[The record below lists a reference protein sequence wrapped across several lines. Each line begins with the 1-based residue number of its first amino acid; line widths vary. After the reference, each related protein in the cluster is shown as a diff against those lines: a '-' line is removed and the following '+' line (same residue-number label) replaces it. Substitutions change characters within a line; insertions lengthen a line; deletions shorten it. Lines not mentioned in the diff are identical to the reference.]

1 MSHLTAFTSKLQPK
15 LRNSLLQRYASDFVR
30 INEHSAAEESLRRGK
45 EQAERAAEKAEA
57 ANRAKSEFLAN
68 MSHELRTPLNAIIGF
83 SDIMKGEML
92 GPLENATYK
101 GYVGDINN
109 SAGHLLEV
117 INDILDLSKIEHGD
131 IELNEEEV
139 DVTKVVESCLT
150 IIEERAKKGNLK
162 LSYDP
167 PESLPKLW
175 GEARRVK
182 QILINLLSNSVKFT
196 PPGGEVSIQALV
208 ETSGNLAITVFD
220 TGIGIAAE
228 DMEQI
233 MTPFG
238 QAHTGLN
245 RKYEGTGLGLPL
257 SKMFVEMHGGALI
270 VESDLDVGT
279 AVCALFPA
287 SRVLPMR
294 DA

>member
-30 INEHSAAEESLRRGK
+30 INEHSSAEESLRRGK

-92 GPLENATYK
+92 GPLENDTYK

-109 SAGHLLEV
+109 SAGHLLDV

-139 DVTKVVESCLT
+139 DVIKVVESCLT

-162 LSYDP
+162 ISYDP
-167 PESLPKLW
+167 PKSVPKLW

-196 PPGGEVSIQALV
+196 PPGGEVSVQVLI
-208 ETSGNLAITVFD
+208 EKSGNLAITVFD

-245 RKYEGTGLGLPL
+245 RRYEGTGLGLPL

-270 VESDLDVGT
+270 IESELDVGT
-279 AVCALFPA
+279 AVCAVFPA
-287 SRVLPMR
+287 SRVLPTR

>member
-1 MSHLTAFTSKLQPK
+1 MSHLAAFTSKLQPK
-15 LRNSLLQRYASDFVR
+15 LRNSLLQRYAADFVR

-83 SDIMKGEML
+83 TDIMKGEML
-92 GPLENATYK
+92 GPLENVTYK
-101 GYVGDINN
+101 GYVGDINS

-139 DVTKVVESCLT
+139 DVTKVVESCLI

-196 PPGGEVSIQALV
+196 RPGGEVSVQVLV
-208 ETSGNLAITVFD
+208 EKSGNLAITVFD

-257 SKMFVEMHGGALI
+257 SKIFVEMHGGALI
-270 VESDLDVGT
+270 IESDLDVGT

>member
-1 MSHLTAFTSKLQPK
+1 MSHLSAFTSKLQPK
-15 LRNSLLQRYASDFVR
+15 LRHSLLQRYASDYVR
-30 INEHSAAEESLRRGK
+30 ISEHSAAEESLRRGK

-83 SDIMKGEML
+83 TDIMKGEML
-92 GPLENATYK
+92 GPLENPTYK
-101 GYVGDINN
+101 GYVGDING

-139 DVTKVVESCLT
+139 DITKVVESCLT
-150 IIEERAKKGNLK
+150 IIEERARKGNLT
-162 LSYDP
+162 LNYDP
-167 PESLPKLW
+167 PVNLPKLW
-175 GEARRVK
+175 GEARRIK
-182 QILINLLSNSVKFT
+182 QILINLLSNAVKFT
-196 PPGGEVSIQALV
+196 PPGGEISVQALL
-208 ETSGNLAITVFD
+208 EQSGNLGLTVFD
-220 TGIGIAAE
+220 TGIGIRAD

-257 SKMFVEMHGGALI
+257 TKAFTEMHGGTLVI
-270 VESDLDVGT
+270 ESELGVGT

-287 SRVLPMR
+287 SRVLSQR

>member
-1 MSHLTAFTSKLQPK
+1 M
-15 LRNSLLQRYASDFVR
+15 
-30 INEHSAAEESLRRGK
+30 
-45 EQAERAAEKAEA
+45 
-57 ANRAKSEFLAN
+57 
-68 MSHELRTPLNAIIGF
+68 
-83 SDIMKGEML
+83 
-92 GPLENATYK
+92 
-101 GYVGDINN
+101 
-109 SAGHLLEV
+109 
-117 INDILDLSKIEHGD
+117 
-131 IELNEEEV
+131 
-139 DVTKVVESCLT
+139 
-150 IIEERAKKGNLK
+150 
-162 LSYDP
+162 
-167 PESLPKLW
+167 
-175 GEARRVK
+175 K

-196 PPGGEVSIQALV
+196 PPGGEVSIQVLI
-208 ETSGNLAITVFD
+208 EKSGNLAITVFD

-270 VESDLDVGT
+270 IESDLDVGT

-287 SRVLPMR
+287 SRVLPTR

>member
-1 MSHLTAFTSKLQPK
+1 MSHLAAFTSKLQPK

-92 GPLENATYK
+92 GPLENTTYK

-150 IIEERAKKGNLK
+150 IIEDRAKKGNLK

-196 PPGGEVSIQALV
+196 PPGGEVSVQVLV
-208 ETSGNLAITVFD
+208 EKSGNLAITVFD

-270 VESDLDVGT
+270 IESDLDVGT

>member
-15 LRNSLLQRYASDFVR
+15 VRNSLLQRYASDFVR

-57 ANRAKSEFLAN
+57 ASRAKSEFLAN

-270 VESDLDVGT
+270 IESDLDVGT

-287 SRVLPMR
+287 SRVLPAR

>member
-1 MSHLTAFTSKLQPK
+1 MSHLAAFTSKLQPR

-83 SDIMKGEML
+83 TDIMKEEML
-92 GPLENATYK
+92 GPLENVTYK

-196 PPGGEVSIQALV
+196 RPGGEISVQVLV
-208 ETSGNLAITVFD
+208 ENSGNLAITVFD
-220 TGIGIAAE
+220 NGIGIAAE

-257 SKMFVEMHGGALI
+257 SKMFVEMHGGALVI
-270 VESDLDVGT
+270 ESDLDVGT

>member
-1 MSHLTAFTSKLQPK
+1 MSHLAAFTSKLQPR

-83 SDIMKGEML
+83 TDIMKGEML
-92 GPLENATYK
+92 GPLENNTYK

-196 PPGGEVSIQALV
+196 PPGGEVSVQVLV
-208 ETSGNLAITVFD
+208 ERSGNLAITVFD
-220 TGIGIAAE
+220 TGIGIAPE

-257 SKMFVEMHGGALI
+257 SKVFVEMHGGALI
-270 VESDLDVGT
+270 IESDLDVGT

-287 SRVLPMR
+287 SRVLPVR

>member
-1 MSHLTAFTSKLQPK
+1 MSHLAAFTSKLQPK

-83 SDIMKGEML
+83 TDIMKEEML
-92 GPLENATYK
+92 GPLENVTYK

-196 PPGGEVSIQALV
+196 RPGGEISVQVLV
-208 ETSGNLAITVFD
+208 ENSGNLAITVFD
-220 TGIGIAAE
+220 NGIGIAAE

-270 VESDLDVGT
+270 IESDLDVGT

>member
-1 MSHLTAFTSKLQPK
+1 MSHLAAFTSKLQPK
-15 LRNSLLQRYASDFVR
+15 LRNSLLQRYASDYVR
-30 INEHSAAEESLRRGK
+30 ISEHSAAEESLRRGK

-83 SDIMKGEML
+83 TDIMKGEML
-92 GPLENATYK
+92 GPLENVSYK
-101 GYVGDINN
+101 GYVGDINS

-150 IIEERAKKGNLK
+150 IIEERARRGNLK

-196 PPGGEVSIQALV
+196 RPGGEISVQVLV
-208 ETSGNLAITVFD
+208 EKSGNLAITVFD

-257 SKMFVEMHGGALI
+257 SKVFVEMHGGALI
-270 VESDLDVGT
+270 IESDLDVGT

-294 DA
+294 NA

>member
-1 MSHLTAFTSKLQPK
+1 
-15 LRNSLLQRYASDFVR
+15 
-30 INEHSAAEESLRRGK
+30 
-45 EQAERAAEKAEA
+45 
-57 ANRAKSEFLAN
+57 
-68 MSHELRTPLNAIIGF
+68 
-83 SDIMKGEML
+83 
-92 GPLENATYK
+92 GPLENPTYK
-101 GYVGDINN
+101 GYVGDING

-139 DVTKVVESCLT
+139 DITKVVQSCLT
-150 IIEERAKKGNLK
+150 IIEERARKANLI

-167 PESLPKLW
+167 PEDLPKLW

-182 QILINLLSNSVKFT
+182 QILINLLSNAVKFT
-196 PPGGEVSIQALV
+196 PPGGQVSVQALL
-208 ETSGNLAITVFD
+208 EQSGNLGLTVFD
-220 TGIGIAAE
+220 TGIGIRQE

-245 RKYEGTGLGLPL
+245 RRYEGTGLGLPL
-257 SKMFVEMHGGALI
+257 TKAFVEMHGGTLVI
-270 VESDLDVGT
+270 ESELGVGT

-287 SRVLPMR
+287 SRVLTAR
-294 DA
+294 DS

>member
-1 MSHLTAFTSKLQPK
+1 MSHLAAFTSKLQPK

-92 GPLENATYK
+92 GPLENDTYK

-139 DVTKVVESCLT
+139 DVTKVVESCVT

-167 PESLPKLW
+167 PASLPKLW

-196 PPGGEVSIQALV
+196 RPGGEVSVQVLV
-208 ETSGNLAITVFD
+208 ENSGNLAITVFD

-270 VESDLDVGT
+270 IESDLDVGT

-287 SRVLPMR
+287 SRVLQ
-294 DA
+294 ASGA

>member
-1 MSHLTAFTSKLQPK
+1 MSHLAAFTSKLQPR

-83 SDIMKGEML
+83 TDIMKGEML
-92 GPLENATYK
+92 GPLENVTYK

-150 IIEERAKKGNLK
+150 IIEERAKKGNLN

-196 PPGGEVSIQALV
+196 RPGGEVSIQVLV
-208 ETSGNLAITVFD
+208 ENSGNLAITVFD
-220 TGIGIAAE
+220 NGIGIAAE

-245 RKYEGTGLGLPL
+245 RRFEGTGLGLPL

-270 VESDLDVGT
+270 IESDLDVGT

>member
-1 MSHLTAFTSKLQPK
+1 MSHLAAFTSKLQPR

-92 GPLENATYK
+92 GPLENETYK
-101 GYVGDINN
+101 GYIGDINN

-150 IIEERAKKGNLK
+150 IIDERAKKGNLK

-167 PESLPKLW
+167 PE
-175 GEARRVK
+175 
-182 QILINLLSNSVKFT
+182 
-196 PPGGEVSIQALV
+196 
-208 ETSGNLAITVFD
+208 
-220 TGIGIAAE
+220 
-228 DMEQI
+228 
-233 MTPFG
+233 
-238 QAHTGLN
+238 
-245 RKYEGTGLGLPL
+245 
-257 SKMFVEMHGGALI
+257 
-270 VESDLDVGT
+270 
-279 AVCALFPA
+279 
-287 SRVLPMR
+287 
-294 DA
+294 

>member
-1 MSHLTAFTSKLQPK
+1 MSHLAAFTSKLQPK

-83 SDIMKGEML
+83 TDIMKEEML
-92 GPLENATYK
+92 GPLENVTYK

-196 PPGGEVSIQALV
+196 RPGGEISVQVLV
-208 ETSGNLAITVFD
+208 EKSGNLAITVFD

-257 SKMFVEMHGGALI
+257 SKMFVEMHGGALVI
-270 VESDLDVGT
+270 ESDLDVGT

>member
-1 MSHLTAFTSKLQPK
+1 MSHLAAFTSKLQPK

-83 SDIMKGEML
+83 TDIMKGEML
-92 GPLENATYK
+92 GPLENTTYK

-150 IIEERAKKGNLK
+150 IIEERARRGNLK

-196 PPGGEVSIQALV
+196 RPGGEISVQVLV
-208 ETSGNLAITVFD
+208 EKSGNLAITVFD
-220 TGIGIAAE
+220 TGIGIAAA

-257 SKMFVEMHGGALI
+257 SKVFVEMHGGALI
-270 VESDLDVGT
+270 IESDLDVGT

-287 SRVLPMR
+287 SRVLPVR

>member
-1 MSHLTAFTSKLQPK
+1 MSHLAAFTSKLQPK

-83 SDIMKGEML
+83 TDIMKGEML
-92 GPLENATYK
+92 GPLENTTYK

-150 IIEERAKKGNLK
+150 IIEDRAKKGNLK

-196 PPGGEVSIQALV
+196 PPGGEVSVQVLV
-208 ETSGNLAITVFD
+208 EKSGNLAITVFD

-270 VESDLDVGT
+270 IESDLDVGT

>member
-1 MSHLTAFTSKLQPK
+1 MSHLAAFTSKLQPR

-83 SDIMKGEML
+83 TDIMKGEML
-92 GPLENATYK
+92 GPLENTTYK

-196 PPGGEVSIQALV
+196 RPGGEISVQVLI
-208 ETSGNLAITVFD
+208 EKSGNLAITVFD
-220 TGIGIAAE
+220 NGIGIAAE

-270 VESDLDVGT
+270 IESDLDVGT

>member
-1 MSHLTAFTSKLQPK
+1 LH
-15 LRNSLLQRYASDFVR
+15 RYASDYVR
-30 INEHSAAEESLRRGK
+30 ISEHSAAEDSLRRGK

-83 SDIMKGEML
+83 TDIMKGEML
-92 GPLENATYK
+92 GPLENETYK

-139 DVTKVVESCLT
+139 DITKVVESCLT

-167 PESLPKLW
+167 PEALPKLW

-196 PPGGEVSIQALV
+196 PPGGEISVQVLV
-208 ETSGNLAITVFD
+208 EKSGNLAITVFD
-220 TGIGIAAE
+220 TGIGIAAD

-257 SKMFVEMHGGALI
+257 TKLFVEMHGGALVI
-270 VESDLDVGT
+270 ESELDVGT